1 MKKVSFSYDESRK
14 TFNKKYKLKYKNTI
28 VGLAG
33 PSGGGKSTIIDII
46 CGLLT
51 PKNGTISVDGKI
63 LSKNNLRN
71 GKTIFEKTQM
81 PFLSGDKIVD
91 NISLVK
97 LKEKLI
103 IKN

>member
-1 MKKVSFSYDESRK
+1 MKKVSFSYDESS
-14 TFNKKYKLKYKNTI
+14 KKPSIKNINLNIKKNTI

-63 LSKNNLRN
+63 LSKNNLRKWQN
-71 GKTIFEKTQM
+71 NFGVIAKCHFC
-81 PFLSGDKIVD
+81 
-91 NISLVK
+91 LV
-97 LKEKLI
+97 
-103 IKN
+103 IK

>member
-1 MKKVSFSYDESRK
+1 MNFKNIK
-14 TFNKKYKLKYKNTI
+14 KNTI

-63 LSKNNLRN
+63 LSKNNLR
-71 GKTIFEKTQM
+71 KW
-81 PFLSGDKIVD
+81 
-91 NISLVK
+91 VK
-97 LKEKLI
+97 LY
-103 IKN
+103 